1 MTPRGHPRKAEGSGM
16 NEDRNAINQAFSRAA
31 EKYDKF
37 AVDHP
42 HLTRMRNKVY
52 QQVQRHIPPGAH
64 ILELNS
70 GTGTDAAELVR
81 RGYRLHAT
89 DISEGML
96 ARVEQKSTQIASDDV
111 FTFQRLSYTELQNVE
126 NAPFDAVFSNLG
138 GLNCIQD
145 LGLVIAKL
153 PQVLK
158 PGGVVIWVLMP
169 PFCIWEFAT
178 ILLGQFELAFR
189 RFSKDGVIAHLEG
202 HYFPVYYFKPRDVIR
217 ALGPGFEILD
227 IRGLSVIT
235 PTAESKNFA
244 IRFPRIY
251 RALAWLDDRLS
262 PRWPWYGWGDFYI
275 LTFQSRRE

>member
-1 MTPRGHPRKAEGSGM
+1 M
-16 NEDRNAINQAFSRAA
+16 NDDHTSINRAFSSVA
-31 EKYDKF
+31 EKYDQF
-37 AVDHP
+37 AADHP
-42 HLTRMRNKVY
+42 HLTRLRKKVY
-52 QQVQRHIPPGAH
+52 RLVERYVPSEGR

-96 ARVEQKSTQIASDDV
+96 ARIEQKSKQFASEDAL
-111 FTFQRLSYTELQNVE
+111 TFQSLSFTELHLVE

-138 GLNCIQD
+138 GLNCVQD
-145 LGLVIAKL
+145 LGPVIAKL
-153 PQVLK
+153 PEVLK

-178 ILLGQFELAFR
+178 VLYGKFDLAFR
-189 RFSKDGVIAHLEG
+189 RFSKRGTIAHLEG
-202 HYFPVYYFKPRDVIR
+202 YYFPVYYFKPRDVIR
-217 ALGPGFEILD
+217 SFGPTFQILD

-244 IRFPRIY
+244 KRFPFVY
-251 RALAWLDDRLS
+251 RVLAWLDDRLS
-262 PRWPWYGWGDFYI
+262 PHWPWNGWGDFYI
-275 LTFQSRRE
+275 LVFQYQP